1 MKKLLETVSGTYFEV
16 DLYYY
21 VKQVGCGNW
30 NIFCEVEFDRHKKAF
45 RFHTTD
51 SEMIDTITEMKASQA
66 SFQAIFDDIQEHMH
80 SKVFEEIRFEIA
92 EWLYIEFE

>member
-1 MKKLLETVSGTYFEV
+1 MKKLLETVSNTYFEV

-21 VKQVGCGNW
+21 VKQVGYGNW
-30 NIFCEVEFDRHKKAF
+30 NILCEVEFDRHKKAF

-66 SFQAIFDDIQEHMH
+66 SFDDTQDYMH

-92 EWLYIEFE
+92 EWLYVEFE